1 MVFHIEFSYVGYIGH
16 LAMEFEDLSCN
27 LDWDPSY
34 LLLIFYQ
41 DFYDMSELWNASSS
55 ISDSDILKAMYQ
67 KYSPI
72 IEDISI
78 DDDSLCEAVEAIE
91 NQ

>member
-1 MVFHIEFSYVGYIGH
+1 MFHIEFSHVGYIGH

-34 LLLIFYQ
+34 LLLIFDQ